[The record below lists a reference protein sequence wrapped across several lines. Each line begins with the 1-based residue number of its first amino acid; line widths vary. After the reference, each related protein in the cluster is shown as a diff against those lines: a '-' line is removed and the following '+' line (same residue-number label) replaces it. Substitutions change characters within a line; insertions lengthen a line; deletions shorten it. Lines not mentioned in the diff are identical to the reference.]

1 MALITNAA
9 RHLGL
14 APFLGLSLALLLALP
29 WELACRPKDPPICA
43 ADVASDRAEEAD
55 TRELE
60 VEVWY
65 DVLLRGVTRR
75 PLAVPEEATGCQ
87 HVPVA
92 IRLSEEL
99 AAVDPR
105 AAATKLP
112 RHALGEADITFG
124 DATLA
129 SDQLVWARIDAFDDG
144 TAIGVIALARW
155 HEKGLE
161 IRGIGT
167 LRAPAT
173 RVSLRLEEFGDEG
186 SEEGIREVLVV
197 TGEACRPGQVGAC
210 QREVYLMPLVDQ
222 HFVQAGLIEAG
233 APAGPARVVL
243 RAVDEAEL
251 SDGWLR
257 RAEVL
262 RTVKYGG
269 TSLVVSEHI
278 EQSDCPPDADASECR
293 LAETSDR
300 VRALVWDE
308 RNSVFVADEPSAWAG
323 AQGGEL

>member
-1 MALITNAA
+1 MALIQNVAW
-9 RHLGL
+9 HLVL
-14 APFLGLSLALLLALP
+14 TLSLG
-29 WELACRPKDPPICA
+29 LACRPKDPPICA
-43 ADVASDRAEEAD
+43 ADVASDRADEAE
-55 TRELE
+55 TRALE

-75 PLAVPEEATGCQ
+75 PLAVPEEARECAN
-87 HVPVA
+87 VPIA
-92 IRLSEEL
+92 IRLREEL

-105 AAATKLP
+105 ASAAKLP
-112 RHALGEADITFG
+112 RHALGEADINFG

-129 SDQLVWARIDAFDDG
+129 SDQLVWARIDDFDDG

-167 LRAPAT
+167 LRAPST
-173 RVSLRLEEFGDEG
+173 RVTLRLEAFGEEE
-186 SEEGIREVLVV
+186 SEEGMREVLVV
-197 TGEACRPGQVGAC
+197 TGEACRPEQVGAC
-210 QREVYLMPLVDQ
+210 QREVYLMPLIGQ
-222 HFVQAGLIEAG
+222 HFVQAGLLEAG
-233 APAGPARVVL
+233 EPAGPARVVL
-243 RAVDEAEL
+243 RELDEAAL

-269 TSLVVSEHI
+269 LSLEVSEHI
-278 EQSDCPPDADASECR
+278 EQSNCPPNTDASECQ
-293 LAETSDR
+293 LDETSDK
-300 VRALVWDE
+300 VRALFWDE
-308 RNSVFVADEPSAWAG
+308 MRAVFVADEPSAWAG